1 MGKIVQAQMFGT
13 SRTDAIVK
21 EWLDAK
27 GIDPRDVQAYRI
39 SRSGDG
45 ASIPTIELTMYYDD
59 SIQAGVSDN
68 GVPS

>member
-1 MGKIVQAQMFGT
+1 MGKIVQSQMFGT

-27 GIDPRDVQAYRI
+27 GIDPRDVEAYRI

-45 ASIPTIELTMYYDD
+45 RSIPIIELTMFYNDD
-59 SIQAGVSDN
+59 IETEVTGDGVQD
-68 GVPS
+68 

>member
-1 MGKIVQAQMFGT
+1 MFGT

-27 GIDPRDVQAYRI
+27 GIDLRDVRAYRI

-45 ASIPTIELTMYYDD
+45 MSIPTIELTMYYDD
-59 SIQAGVSDN
+59 NIKTEVSGDGVQD
-68 GVPS
+68 